1 MNFYS
6 VIIGSELLNGRRRD
20 SHFEFLNKE
29 LLKRGWT
36 QKANFVIK
44 DDPNFM
50 EDVFKLIKS
59 DKDSVMFCFGGIG
72 STPDDFTREVSAK
85 VFSEGLTRHKEA
97 QKIILEKM
105 GEKAYPHRIKM
116 ADLPKGAKLLEN
128 PINKMPGYY
137 LEDRFFFTPG
147 FANMAHPM
155 VTWVLDTFYPKAPKS
170 YNCNFVAYT
179 AEAEMINIMKQLPK
193 DIEFSCLPQLT
204 NGKKMAEIY
213 LSSQNQNKLNRWCK
227 FFKDELD
234 KLNIKFK
241 EL

>member
-59 DKDSVMFCFGGIG
+59 DKNSVMFCFGGIG
-72 STPDDFTREVSAK
+72 STPDDYTREVSAK
-85 VFSEGLTRHKEA
+85 VFSKGLTRHEDA

-147 FANMAHPM
+147 FPNMAHPM
-155 VTWVLDTFYPKAPKS
+155 VTWALDTFYPKAPKS
-170 YNCNFVAYT
+170 YSCNFIAYT
-179 AEAEMINIMKQLPK
+179 SEAEMIDIMKRLPK
-193 DIEFSCLPQLT
+193 QIELSCLPQLLD
-204 NGKKMAEIY
+204 GKRTAEIH
-213 LSSQNQNKLNRWCK
+213 LSSQNQDELNRWCK

-234 KLNIKFK
+234 KLNINYK
-241 EL
+241 EI